1 MHNKKIQYLI
11 SAVIFIVLGIAYFV
25 YQNQDNGSGGEYFQ
39 MTDDCFTHEETTV
52 SSPDAVQ
59 DKGNAEKDEKLI
71 YVYVCGHV
79 HNAGVYTFPAG
90 SRRFLA
96 VEAAGGVTKDGTTEF
111 LEMAGVLSD
120 GERIYVPSVEETAEQ
135 EFLAAEA
142 GGVTNGLVNI
152 NKASKEQLMSLPGIG
167 ESRAEQII
175 QYRETNGLFQDI
187 RDIMKIS
194 GIKEAAFAKIKE
206 YICV

>member
-1 MHNKKIQYLI
+1 MHNKKIQYII

-25 YQNQDNGSGGEYFQ
+25 YQNQDKCSDGDYFQ
-39 MTDDCFTHEETTV
+39 MADERFVQEETTAALTDV
-52 SSPDAVQ
+52 LHGESAL
-59 DKGNAEKDEKLI
+59 KDGKMI

-79 HNAGVYTFPAG
+79 ENAGVYTFAEG
-90 SRRFLA
+90 SRRFMA
-96 VEAAGGVTKDGTTEF
+96 VDAAGGVTKDGTTEF
-111 LEMAGVLSD
+111 LELAGVLSD
-120 GERIYVPSVEETAEQ
+120 GERIYVPSIEEVEEQ
-135 EFLAAEA
+135 EFLAAGT
-142 GGVTNGLVNI
+142 GGVKNSLVNI

-175 QYRETNGLFQDI
+175 QYRETNGPFQDI
-187 RDIMKIS
+187 GDIMKIS

>member
-1 MHNKKIQYLI
+1 MHNKKIQYII

-25 YQNQDNGSGGEYFQ
+25 YQNQDKCSDGDYFQ
-39 MTDDCFTHEETTV
+39 MADERFIQEETAV
-52 SSPDAVQ
+52 SSSSELQEESAAKV
-59 DKGNAEKDEKLI
+59 EKLI

-79 HNAGVYTFPAG
+79 QNAGVYTFAEG
-90 SRRFLA
+90 SRRFMA
-96 VEAAGGVTKDGTTEF
+96 VDAAGGVTKDGTTEF
-111 LEMAGVLSD
+111 LELAGVLSD
-120 GERIYVPSVEETAEQ
+120 GERIYVPSIEEAEEQ
-135 EFLAAEA
+135 EFLAAGT

-175 QYRETNGLFQDI
+175 QYRETNGPFQDI
-187 RDIMKIS
+187 GDIMKIS

>member
-1 MHNKKIQYLI
+1 MHNKKIQYII

-25 YQNQDNGSGGEYFQ
+25 YQNQDKGSDGDYFQ
-39 MTDDCFTHEETTV
+39 MADERFVQEETTAALTDV
-52 SSPDAVQ
+52 LHGESAL
-59 DKGNAEKDEKLI
+59 KDGKMI

-79 HNAGVYTFPAG
+79 ENAGVYTFAEG
-90 SRRFLA
+90 SRRFMA
-96 VEAAGGVTKDGTTEF
+96 VDAAGGVTKDGTTEF
-111 LEMAGVLSD
+111 LELAGVLSD
-120 GERIYVPSVEETAEQ
+120 GERIYVPSIEEAEEQ
-135 EFLAAEA
+135 EFLAA
-142 GGVTNGLVNI
+142 GTGSVTNGLVNI

-175 QYRETNGLFQDI
+175 QYRETNGPFQDI
-187 RDIMKIS
+187 GDIMKIS